1 MLVSANKHSW
11 RRRLVCILSGQA
23 KERQQAFLALLLG
36 RKYA

>member
-1 MLVSANKHSW
+1 
-11 RRRLVCILSGQA
+11 VCILSGQA